1 MLQQAQEG
9 EYMNERY
16 VDYTAW
22 LTDEEAAAVE
32 LVVINQLQAEVMAEL
47 EANQ

>member
-1 MLQQAQEG
+1 MKEQ
-9 EYMNERY
+9 YN
-16 VDYTAW
+16 DYTAW
-22 LTDEEAAAVE
+22 LTDEEAAAIE